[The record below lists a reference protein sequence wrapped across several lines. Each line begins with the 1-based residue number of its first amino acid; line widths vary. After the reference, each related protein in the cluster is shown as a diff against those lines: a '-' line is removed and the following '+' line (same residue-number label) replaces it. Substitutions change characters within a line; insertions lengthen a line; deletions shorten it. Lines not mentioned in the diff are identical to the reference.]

1 MSKSKKY
8 IFELPLYN
16 YFGKAYDRETKT
28 YDKPINSL
36 QEYQEHLMD
45 SFESCAPYI
54 QSDSIDDSLPEAT
67 AYIREQTRATK
78 AELELFADD
87 IENDTRRALVGAYDS
102 NYQSE
107 WIAKFKELLLAR
119 IDSDVEDATEK
130 APYKV
135 LTDFDSPD
143 FWEAESVKIEMTKKD
158 LIRACGYDKMPKD
171 YTIEDLEDQ
180 QTNAF
185 IDMPSAINTE
195 YIDQYNSLGSFD
207 HWMDCFTAYE
217 ETTANI
223 KEHRAEEKAKINN
236 SKKALDNLAP
246 EINTVKSYIQKY
258 ITKPEANNKITRQI
272 KALESVI
279 KTAI

>member
-1 MSKSKKY
+1 
-8 IFELPLYN
+8 
-16 YFGKAYDRETKT
+16 
-28 YDKPINSL
+28 
-36 QEYQEHLMD
+36 MD

-54 QSDSIDDSLPEAT
+54 QSDSINDNLPEAT

-87 IENDTRRALVGAYDS
+87 IENDTRRALVDAYDS

-107 WIAKFKELLLAR
+107 WIAKFKKLLLAR

-207 HWMDCFTAYE
+207 HWMDYFKDYE
-217 ETTANI
+217 ETTARI

-246 EINTVKSYIQKY
+246 EINTMKSYIQKY